1 MSSTLFH
8 SVPLRFAGAPG
19 FLEGEGQ
26 ERLLSY
32 LPLSHIA
39 GMAVDIT
46 MPAVLTALSSNYDT
60 RQLRHRHRVLMSN
73 GGRFPW
79 FPMVFQSFSDCL
91 TASPKTTKPV
101 EVAEKRRR
109 LYREGEFQAVNE
121 V

>member
-19 FLEGEGQ
+19 FLEGECQ

-79 FPMVFQSFSDCL
+79 FPMVSNGQFQSKMDVEQGCTPFQENSIYLFL
-91 TASPKTTKPV
+91 T
-101 EVAEKRRR
+101 
-109 LYREGEFQAVNE
+109 
-121 V
+121 